1 MSKERRNDDVSMSS
15 KAERHV
21 EYAGTRII
29 LQSTRA
35 FDEVCATLEAMVG
48 KADLR
53 ALTASA
59 SKREIEESVTRTAGS
74 SGFVIF
80 QVLEHGLL
88 LSVLG
93 LRSLKARLYVIGNPL
108 IAANMTKEHPVVAL
122 YVPLRLFVYEE
133 DGQTVVT
140 YDRPSAILSQFAS
153 REIDETAVM
162 LDRKMSWLTAQILRT

>member
-1 MSKERRNDDVSMSS
+1 MNCEAERRI
-15 KAERHV
+15 
-21 EYAGTRII
+21 EYAGTRMM
-29 LQSTRA
+29 LQSTKA

-48 KADLR
+48 KSDLR
-53 ALTASA
+53 ALTAGVSR
-59 SKREIEESVTRTAGS
+59 REIEESVARTVGS

-80 QVLEHGLL
+80 QILEHGLL

-108 IAANMTKEHPVVAL
+108 IAANMTKEHPAVAL

-140 YDRPSAILSQFAS
+140 YDRPSALLSQFAS
-153 REIDETAVM
+153 REIEETAAM
-162 LDRKMSWLTAQILRT
+162 LDGKMSRLTSEMLGT

>member
-1 MSKERRNDDVSMSS
+1 MSCR
-15 KAERHV
+15 AARHV
-21 EYAGTRII
+21 EYTGTRVV

-35 FDEVCATLEAMVG
+35 FDEVCATLEALVG

-59 SKREIEESVTRTAGS
+59 SKQEIEESVAKTVGS

-88 LSVLG
+88 LSALG
-93 LRSLKARLYVIGNPL
+93 LRFFKARLYVIGNPL
-108 IAANMTKEHPVVAL
+108 IAADMTKEHPAVAL
-122 YVPLRLFVYEE
+122 YVPLRLFVYEQ

-140 YDRPSAILSQFAS
+140 YDRPPAILSQFAS
-153 REIDETAVM
+153 KAIAETAAM
-162 LDRKMSWLTAQILRT
+162 LDRKISSLAKEILGI

>member
-1 MSKERRNDDVSMSS
+1 MNCKTERR
-15 KAERHV
+15 V
-21 EYAGTRII
+21 EYAGTRIM
-29 LQSTRA
+29 LQSMRA
-35 FDEVCATLEAMVG
+35 FDEVCATLEAMIG

-59 SKREIEESVTRTAGS
+59 SRREIEESVARTVGS

-80 QVLEHGLL
+80 QVFEHGLL

-108 IAANMTKEHPVVAL
+108 IAASMTKQHPAAAL

-133 DGQTVVT
+133 DGRTVVS
-140 YDRPSAILSQFAS
+140 YDRPSAVLSQFAS
-153 REIDETAVM
+153 REIDETAAM
-162 LDRKMSWLTAQILRT
+162 LDGKMSWLTAEMLGT

>member
-1 MSKERRNDDVSMSS
+1 MNCS
-15 KAERHV
+15 AARHV
-21 EYAGTRII
+21 DYAGTRMV

-35 FDEVCATLEAMVG
+35 FDEVCAALEALVG

-59 SKREIEESVTRTAGS
+59 SKRDIEESVAKTVGS

-88 LSVLG
+88 FSVLG

-108 IAANMTKEHPVVAL
+108 IAAEMTKEHPAVAL
-122 YVPLRLFVYEE
+122 YVPLRLFVYEQ

-140 YDRPSAILSQFAS
+140 YDQPVAILSQFAS
-153 REIDETAVM
+153 KAIAETAVM
-162 LDRKMSWLTAQILRT
+162 LDGKMSWLAGEILGT

>member
-1 MSKERRNDDVSMSS
+1 MNGRVAQR
-15 KAERHV
+15 V
-21 EYAGTRII
+21 EYAGTRVV

-35 FDEVCATLEAMVG
+35 FDEVCSTLEALVG
-48 KADLR
+48 RADLG

-59 SKREIEESVTRTAGS
+59 SRREIEQSVAKTVGS

-108 IAANMTKEHPVVAL
+108 IAAEMTKEHPAVAL
-122 YVPLRLFVYEE
+122 YVPLRLFVYEQ
-133 DGQTVVT
+133 DAYTVVT
-140 YDRPSAILSQFAS
+140 YDRPSAILSQFVS
-153 REIDETAVM
+153 GEIAKTAAM
-162 LDRKMSWLTAQILRT
+162 LDGRMSWLAGEILGT